1 MDVKMEDSTGQ
12 SAEQSAQQAPAQ
24 QYLLAA
30 FAFFSVF
37 NNPLATR
44 THTYTQTH
52 TGHSHQGTV
61 LTPHQPAYSQPAFPT
76 PSMPT
81 VSSLGMSEV
90 VQGVHLLVSTL
101 VFFYVI
107 VPWLSGALRRAR
119 GLSALSSITSRIRT
133 VHAHPAEPAPETII
147 ETARVTKSR
156 APRDAALMQVL
167 LDALHPTCRGSP
179 DEAVLLRR
187 ALGVSNGVL
196 GLMQGVIKAGRVDR
210 GIELNQLEQRAWVR
224 LGELVAFDGKVG
236 KATRMQ
242 TYWCMSWHIS
252 TFAASTTDLST
263 LAMIMRPVSS
273 SKATAL
279 WDAARKR
286 EILRPHEKIV
296 LDNMSVDDA
305 AEWLEKWQRWHET
318 ERKGRCAACEKR
330 TPLGVLAAI
339 LIRARLR
346 KHAAALFV
354 RTVVR
359 NDARAGADECGE
371 GEGLVYNAEK
381 DYREEQERTETVQA
395 GKSIGGR
402 TAELAVLLE
411 RIWDT
416 GFCTHEDVLPRYQDD
431 EDADCEDAHD
441 LASKDEAEI
450 RSLLS
455 ATIIYRRIFPSSFP
469 ACPTSVS
476 FILSPPPSPS
486 QRNAALHMAL
496 RTALGSRA
504 FEFASG
510 GRLEDEELAVAL
522 EDSRD
527 RVCDML
533 VELEKS
539 CRRGA
544 RC

>member
-1 MDVKMEDSTGQ
+1 MVSRRRLI
-12 SAEQSAQQAPAQ
+12 
-24 QYLLAA
+24 Y
-30 FAFFSVF
+30 
-37 NNPLATR
+37 
-44 THTYTQTH
+44 
-52 TGHSHQGTV
+52 SHGTN
-61 LTPHQPAYSQPAFPT
+61 
-76 PSMPT
+76 
-81 VSSLGMSEV
+81 
-90 VQGVHLLVSTL
+90 
-101 VFFYVI
+101 
-107 VPWLSGALRRAR
+107 RRA
-119 GLSALSSITSRIRT
+119 G
-133 VHAHPAEPAPETII
+133 
-147 ETARVTKSR
+147 
-156 APRDAALMQVL
+156 
-167 LDALHPTCRGSP
+167 
-179 DEAVLLRR
+179 
-187 ALGVSNGVL
+187 N
-196 GLMQGVIKAGRVDR
+196 
-210 GIELNQLEQRAWVR
+210 
-224 LGELVAFDGKVG
+224 VG

-263 LAMIMRPVSS
+263 LALIMRPLSS

-279 WDAARKR
+279 WDAARTR
-286 EILRPHEKIV
+286 EFLRPHEKIV
-296 LDNMSVDDA
+296 LDNMNVDDA
-305 AEWLEKWQRWHET
+305 AEWLAKWQRWHET

-354 RTVVR
+354 RTVIR
-359 NDARAGADECGE
+359 DDARAGQDECCE
-371 GEGLVYNAEK
+371 GEGLVYDAEQ
-381 DYREEQERTETVQA
+381 DYRDEQERTETVQA

-402 TAELAVLLE
+402 TAQLAVLLE

-416 GFCTHEDVLPRYQDD
+416 GFCTHEEVLSYPQD
-431 EDADCEDAHD
+431 EDVDCEDAHD

-450 RSLLS
+450 RALLS

-469 ACPTSVS
+469 ACSTSVS

-544 RC
+544 RF